1 MSDREQDFGQGIW
14 HAGARLYVGRV
25 DPSWRVSAADARA
38 IVAIWTTLPASERV
52 HPRGRQLGYRGCWLR
67 GPDGTSWAAADG
79 LVAERAA
86 ESDSVRRDD
95 ERAFERA
102 LLATAPPGIL
112 PGGAIDALAK
122 RSATDDEGNAC

>member
-1 MSDREQDFGQGIW
+1 VADPKHDGGQGIW

-38 IVAIWTTLPASERV
+38 IVAIWATLPASERV

-86 ESDSVRRDD
+86 AADSVRRDD
-95 ERAFERA
+95 SHAFERA

-112 PGGAIDALAK
+112 PRGTIDALST
-122 RSATDDEGNAC
+122 RSATDDEENA